1 MSNVVTSGQRQYYPA
16 LRGFFGDW
24 VFYSCLMSMKD
35 VVARVSFADA
45 IHKSEKLSEM
55 IQRALKG
62 RRSRDIAEY
71 LVREEQRFFNSLV
84 VAIYGGDPAWHGFSH
99 FKPQGADI
107 DLADVPSEAEDSV
120 GFISF
125 TGKEE
130 IFAIDGQHRYAGM
143 KEALG
148 REAKRGEEDVSL
160 VLVAHQKTPSG
171 LERTRRLFTTLN
183 KTAVPVGK
191 GEVIALD
198 ENDVMAIV
206 TRHLVENSARFSENR
221 IKFAQTENLAKEA
234 AELTTIGNLYDILKV
249 IFGSG
254 LGLSGNAAQLRVSR
268 PTDTELGKYIAV
280 AEQWFDELAMAFA
293 PLGDYFGADE
303 TTAPA
308 IVRKHRRGNG
318 GHVLFRPIGLRVVI
332 EVVAAMVKGG
342 KSRREAFAGVG
353 RLPVELA
360 EEPYREVLWLTNG
373 RVNTTGR
380 VVCRRLLLHMLGLE
394 RKPEELRRRYAKMR
408 GQEGRQVELPSLAK

>member
-1 MSNVVTSGQRQYYPA
+1 MSSVVTSDQRQYYPA

-35 VVARVSFADA
+35 VVARVSYAAA
-45 IHKSEKLSEM
+45 IHNSGKLSEM
-55 IQRALKG
+55 IQRELKG
-62 RRSRDIAEY
+62 PRSLDIAEY
-71 LVREEQRFFNSLV
+71 LVREQQRFFNSLV

-99 FKPQGADI
+99 FKSQVADI
-107 DLADVPSEAEDSV
+107 ALADVPSEAEDSV

-125 TGKEE
+125 TGKEA

-148 REAKRGEEDVSL
+148 RDARLGDEDVSL

-191 GEVIALD
+191 GEIIALD

-234 AELTTIGNLYDILKV
+234 PELTTIGNLYDILKV
-249 IFGSG
+249 IFRSR
-254 LGLSGNAAQLRVSR
+254 LGLSENAAQLPGSR
-268 PTDTELGKYIAV
+268 PTDAVLKKYIAV
-280 AEQWFDELAMAFA
+280 AEQCFDELASAFT
-293 PLGDYFGADE
+293 PLGDYFGSDE
-303 TTAPA
+303 TAAPA
-308 IVRKHRRGNG
+308 IVRKHRRGDG
-318 GHVLFRPIGLRVVI
+318 GHVLFRPIGLRMVV
-332 EVVAAMVKGG
+332 EVVVAMVKGG

-360 EEPYREVLWLTNG
+360 EDPYRGVIWLANG
-373 RVNTTGR
+373 RVNTAGR

-394 RKPEELRRRYAKMR
+394 RKPEELHKKYAKML
-408 GQEGRQVELPSLAK
+408 GQEGGQVELPSMAK